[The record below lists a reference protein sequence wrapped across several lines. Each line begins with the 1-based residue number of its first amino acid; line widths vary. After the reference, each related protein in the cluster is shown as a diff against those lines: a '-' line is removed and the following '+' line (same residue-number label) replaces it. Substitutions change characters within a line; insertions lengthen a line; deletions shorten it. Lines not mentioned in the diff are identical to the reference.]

1 MVRVRKYVP
10 LATNPHHHLKN
21 LISCTHYPTL
31 HPYPLLF
38 RLLSPFSPLCYEQV
52 RAAGH
57 RRWVAKADPP
67 PTLRSDSGG
76 SEQLA
81 VGIASTARVSAI
93 FIFFGYFCRNYFHVG
108 RLRWQCENL
117 IFTCRC
123 APRTRK
129 WQSLRTPGCR
139 WNKGLHVAWIEKSLS
154 VQPITIVWFI
164 CFHICIYSFEGIYV
178 LA

>member
-57 RRWVAKADPP
+57 RRWAAKADPP
-67 PTLRSDSGG
+67 PPPPSGVT
-76 SEQLA
+76 A
-81 VGIASTARVSAI
+81 VGASNWQWGLLRRLGFRLFLFFLDI
-93 FIFFGYFCRNYFHVG
+93 FAEI
-108 RLRWQCENL
+108 
-117 IFTCRC
+117 IFT
-123 APRTRK
+123 
-129 WQSLRTPGCR
+129 WV
-139 WNKGLHVAWIEKSLS
+139 GLGDS
-154 VQPITIVWFI
+154 VKI
-164 CFHICIYSFEGIYV
+164 SFSYADALPARENDNLCGHLDADGTKV
-178 LA
+178 CM